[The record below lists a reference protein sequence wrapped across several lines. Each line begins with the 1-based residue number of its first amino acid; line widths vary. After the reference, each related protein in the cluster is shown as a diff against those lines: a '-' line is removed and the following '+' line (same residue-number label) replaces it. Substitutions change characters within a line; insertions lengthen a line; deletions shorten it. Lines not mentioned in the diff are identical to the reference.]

1 VTIENA
7 IGGSAR
13 DLIWGNSSANKLEG
27 RGGNDVINGFGGADQ
42 LCCGEGNDTFAFS
55 VVDKLSKIMDWNA
68 GDKIDLT
75 KIDAITGGAD
85 NAFSWIGATSSPRW
99 RASSVTRT
107 ACSRVT

>member
-27 RGGNDVINGFGGADQ
+27 RG
-42 LCCGEGNDTFAFS
+42 GNDTFAFS